1 MGEDW
6 LNDGEL
12 GVVDAWVLKLFVDGI
27 GLDVLGGRQLPIQGY
42 YKALTFTSFIFYPSQ
57 GNNN

>member
-1 MGEDW
+1 M
-6 LNDGEL
+6 NDGEL

-27 GLDVLGGRQLPIQGY
+27 GLEGLGGRQLPIQGY